1 MSGSAQPDPG
11 PGVRGGPVRVLIVDD
26 SATFRS
32 ALPAVLERAGVRVVA
47 TAADGEEAVKAVAL
61 LHPDVV
67 LMDVRM
73 PRLDGLLATQRI
85 MARTPVP
92 ILLMTARDNLAADVD
107 LGLRALECGAL
118 ELIPKPDLSDLRE
131 GGLLRLVSQLRLLA
145 GVPVISHPRGR
156 RELPPEQA
164 GDSGAH
170 PLLNRPT
177 TFHKRAK
184 RVVGVVASTG
194 GPRALLD
201 LLQGLPSN
209 FPAALVVVQHID
221 EAFQE
226 GLVRWLEEE
235 TPLRVVLAGPDEDL
249 HTGTAYLAPQGRF
262 AEVTA
267 RRRIQLGEGRA
278 SAGGHCPSGDRL
290 LTSLA
295 SAYGAHAI
303 GVVLTG
309 MGNDGA
315 EGLLRLRR
323 AGAHTVAQDETSSV
337 IWGMPRA
344 AVEAGAAERVLPLS
358 EIAPALL
365 GWLA

>member
-1 MSGSAQPDPG
+1 MSGPQ
-11 PGVRGGPVRVLIVDD
+11 GPVRVLVVDD
-26 SATFRS
+26 SATFRG
-32 ALPAVLERAGVRVVA
+32 ALPAVLERAGVRVVG
-47 TAADGEEAVKAVAL
+47 TAADGEEAVKSVAL
-61 LHPDVV
+61 LRPDVV

-92 ILLMTARDNLAADVD
+92 ILLMTARDNLASDVD

-118 ELIPKPDLSDLRE
+118 ELIPKPDLDALRE
-131 GGLLRLVSQLRLLA
+131 GGLQRLVSQLRLLA

-156 RELPPEQA
+156 RELPPEQM

-170 PLLNRPT
+170 PLPNRPT

-201 LLQGLPSN
+201 LLQRLPGDL
-209 FPAALVVVQHID
+209 PAALVVVQHID
-221 EAFQE
+221 ASFQD
-226 GLVRWLEEE
+226 GLVRWLDDEA
-235 TPLRVVLAGPDEDL
+235 PLRVVLAGEEEDL
-249 HTGTAYLAPQGRF
+249 HTGTVYVAPQGRF
-262 AEVTA
+262 CEVTA
-267 RRRIQLGEGRA
+267 RRRIELGEGKPG
-278 SAGGHCPSGDRL
+278 AGSHCPSGDRL

-295 SAYGAHAI
+295 AAYGAHAI

-309 MGNDGA
+309 MGSDGA

-323 AGAHTVAQDETSSV
+323 AGAHTVAQDEASSV

-344 AVEAGAAERVLPLS
+344 AVQSGGAELVLPLG
-358 EIAPALL
+358 EIAPQLV